1 MPLVAAIDAKQTLNT
16 SSHMPAVPHKDKLAY
31 RLAQLLRRLNEGDKL
46 HPQTLADEF
55 EVDRQTIMRDLT
67 QRFDFLDLQKTN
79 DGWYEMAPE
88 RLGRITLNNVERFVS
103 LAGINGLYPGLN
115 QAFLRELLTGAPPT
129 TLLVQPQAFESIDDP
144 HHWFAALK
152 AAIQDRRVVHI
163 SYQKDSKQGTEVKRY
178 QGLEPY
184 KMVHNQG
191 VWYLVAGHDG
201 NLKAFTF
208 SKILSL
214 DVTHA
219 CFVPEA
225 RHEQMLEQEDSI
237 WLNANKKEVVLK
249 VAKAVAHYFERRKLV
264 GGQKIDKQLEDG
276 SLLVS
281 CRVAHPTQ
289 IVPTVRYWM
298 PHVRIFS
305 PEGWQKEL
313 EEEMRAYLGEH

>member
-1 MPLVAAIDAKQTLNT
+1 
-16 SSHMPAVPHKDKLAY
+16 MPAVPHKDKLAY

-67 QRFDFLDLQKTN
+67 QRFDFLDLQKRK
-79 DGWYEMAPE
+79 DGLYELAPE
-88 RLGRITLNNVERFVS
+88 QLGRITLSNVERFAS

-115 QAFLRELLTGAPPT
+115 KAFLSELLLGRPPT
-129 TLLVQPQAFESIDDP
+129 TLLVQPQSFETIDDP
-144 HHWFAALK
+144 HDWFATLK
-152 AAIQDRRVVHI
+152 AAAQDRRVVHI
-163 SYQKDSKQGTEVKRY
+163 SYQKDSKQGTEAKRY
-178 QGLEPY
+178 NSLEPY

-191 VWYLVAGHDG
+191 VWYLAAGHDG

-225 RHEQMLEQEDSI
+225 RHEQMLEEEDSI

-249 VAKAVAHYFERRKLV
+249 VAQPAAHYFERRKLV
-264 GGQKIDKQLEDG
+264 GGQKIDKKLEDG
-276 SLLVS
+276 SLLIS
-281 CRVAHPTQ
+281 CRVAHPAQ
-289 IVPTVRYWM
+289 IVPTVRYWL
-298 PHVRIFS
+298 PHVRIIS
-305 PEGWQKEL
+305 PDGWQKDL
-313 EEEMRAYLGEH
+313 EEEMHAYLGGYFIKS